1 MTEEYMGPKRVE
13 FQGAEQNWLIADR
26 YGEGDQPVILL
37 HGGGQTRHSWEA
49 AAARIATLGHPVY
62 SLDQRG
68 HGESDWVASGTY
80 SFEDFSKDLVAVT
93 RQVVALHSAKPVVVG
108 ASLGGF
114 AGMLAEGQENPG
126 GLSALVLVDITPRI
140 DMGGVSKI
148 IGFMGDRVEEG
159 FVDVEEAADAI
170 SRYLPNR
177 TRPKD
182 LSGLAKNLRLH
193 GDGRYR
199 WHWDPAFLRSR
210 QHEDPKS
217 SDQIQAN
224 MLVAVGNLT
233 LPVLLIRGRNSEL
246 VSMEHVQEF
255 LARVPHAKFTDIQD
269 AGHMV
274 AGDRNDVFASAVENF
289 LLELRADA
297 VPALSR

>member
-1 MTEEYMGPKRVE
+1 MGPKRVE
-13 FQGAEQNWLIADR
+13 FQGAEKNSLIADR

-37 HGGGQTRHSWEA
+37 HGGGQTRHSWDA

-68 HGESDWVASGTY
+68 HGESDWVASEQYG
-80 SFEDFSKDLVAVT
+80 FVDFARDLVAVT
-93 RQVVALHSAKPVVVG
+93 RQVVAMHRAKPVVVG

-159 FVDVEEAADAI
+159 FADVAEAADAI
-170 SRYLPNR
+170 ARYLPAR
-177 TRPKD
+177 AKPKD
-182 LSGLAKNLRLH
+182 LSGLSKNLRLH
-193 GDGRYR
+193 EDGRYR
-199 WHWDPAFLRSR
+199 WHWDPAFLKSR
-210 QHEDPKS
+210 QHRDPELAEK
-217 SDQIQAN
+217 IQAN
-224 MLVAVGNLT
+224 MLAAAGNLD

-246 VSMEHVQEF
+246 VSTEHVREF
-255 LARVPHAKFTDIQD
+255 LDHVPHAKFTDIQD

-274 AGDRNDVFASAVENF
+274 AGDKNDVFAAAVEDF
-289 LLELRADA
+289 LIDLKAN
-297 VPALSR
+297 SRVA